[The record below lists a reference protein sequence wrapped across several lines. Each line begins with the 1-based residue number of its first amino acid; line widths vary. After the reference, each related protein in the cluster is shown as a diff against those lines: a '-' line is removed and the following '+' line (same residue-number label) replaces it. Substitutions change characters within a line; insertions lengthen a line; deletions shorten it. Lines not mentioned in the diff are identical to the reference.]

1 MWQVTACKISVSLS
15 FLKWIKSE
23 IIFYRISELM
33 LPILIQRY
41 VKNHFILIQFKN
53 EKLTENFTGFQV
65 PHFMII
71 YQFIKPYLD
80 NKMSIF
86 EEYDCIY
93 LENSAIFYQGDNLR
107 DFVFC
112 FSEKRPPLKAAI
124 YS

>member
-41 VKNHFILIQFKN
+41 VKNHFILIRFKN

-71 YQFIKPYLD
+71 YQFIKPFLD

-86 EEYDCIY
+86 EEYGAFNMTGYIWKTLLYSTREITCVTSC
-93 LENSAIFYQGDNLR
+93 SAFL
-107 DFVFC
+107 
-112 FSEKRPPLKAAI
+112 KRGLL
-124 YS
+124 